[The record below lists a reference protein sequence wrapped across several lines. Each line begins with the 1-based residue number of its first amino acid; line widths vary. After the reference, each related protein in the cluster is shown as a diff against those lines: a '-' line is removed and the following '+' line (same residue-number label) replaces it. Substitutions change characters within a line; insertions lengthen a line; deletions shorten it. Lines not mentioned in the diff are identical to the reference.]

1 MQVLNFVTENRRT
14 NWDIFTVQN
23 AERVGFLLARNI
35 TYVSDEMIAIMLGQN
50 DYRMFNYATAS
61 GKRAI
66 GYGVGDAEAKAG
78 VTESEA
84 FSQWL
89 DYIKQKERA
98 FKASLPLISISQAHY
113 DALFSLYC
121 DTGSWKRVQSDVGI
135 YDVYSAVKAQRWLL
149 VADMIND
156 GKVNPTARHQ
166 EARVLKL
173 ADYTNS
179 RTRTFLRNEGI
190 KFTINQ
196 YTTGNLTQLQ
206 QRQAENAYYRQT
218 TAFIPGIS
226 EIRKRELV
234 NTLGKLS

>member
-23 AERVGFLLARNI
+23 AERIGFLLARNI
-35 TYVSDEMIAIMLGQN
+35 TYVSDEMISLMLGQN
-50 DYRMFNYATAS
+50 DYRMFNYS
-61 GKRAI
+61 VNNGQAI
-66 GYGVGDAEAKAG
+66 GYGVGDPTVKAG

-84 FSQWL
+84 FSQWFGE
-89 DYIKQKERA
+89 IKQKERA

-121 DTGSWKRVQSDVGI
+121 DTGTWKRVQSDVGV

-156 GKVNPTARHQ
+156 GKINTSARRQ

-173 ADYTNS
+173 ADYTNN

-190 KFTINQ
+190 KFAINQ
-196 YTTGNLTQLQ
+196 YTTGNLTESQK
-206 QRQAENAYYRQT
+206 RQAENAYYRQT

-234 NTLGKLS
+234 NKLGQLG